1 MLYDL
6 SNTKCCEVERTAK
19 ASHKH
24 ELGFRTNLTKSKSF
38 LKALSFFRRMSVGDK
53 SLESLKHEEKVT
65 VCPDCGCTELDFDK
79 GETFCKKCGLVL
91 D

>member
-1 MLYDL
+1 MFHFSGYSEKYDF
-6 SNTKCCEVERTAK
+6 SETFKK
-19 ASHKH
+19 PK
-24 ELGFRTNLTKSKSF
+24 
-38 LKALSFFRRMSVGDK
+38 SFFRGMSVGDK

-65 VCPDCGCTELDFDK
+65 VCPDCGSTDLGFDK